1 VLYVDEKIKEMY
13 EKAGYR
19 VYKTGAVEICHWTK
33 EALKNKRF
41 CYKNKFY
48 GIDTHRCMQISLAAF
63 WCTNRCIYCWR
74 PNHEFQKGH
83 IDLLN
88 EDWPDPKDLLEN
100 LRKLRAELLIGFK
113 GNEKVDKKM
122 LEEALLPNHV
132 TFSLIGEPLLY
143 GRMDE
148 AILYL
153 KKSWHWLK
161 SIFIVTNG
169 VVYETIEK
177 LIEKNALPTQFYISF
192 TAPNEELFFQ
202 VSKPLLNDAWKRF
215 NKSLKLMRHAKTRKV
230 ARITLIKGI
239 NDTDFEGWASLIEK
253 YNPHFV
259 EVKAFMLLGYSRQRL
274 TIKNMPTHEE
284 VKEFAKKLSE
294 YIDYDLVDEHVD
306 SRVVLLQSNKNVIDR
321 KIRGIEQ

>member
-1 VLYVDEKIKEMY
+1 M
-13 EKAGYR
+13 
-19 VYKTGAVEICHWTK
+19 
-33 EALKNKRF
+33 KN
-41 CYKNKFY
+41 
-48 GIDTHRCMQISLAAF
+48 
-63 WCTNRCIYCWR
+63 
-74 PNHEFQKGH
+74 
-83 IDLLN
+83 
-88 EDWPDPKDLLEN
+88 
-100 LRKLRAELLIGFK
+100 
-113 GNEKVDKKM
+113 
-122 LEEALLPNHV
+122 
-132 TFSLIGEPLLY
+132 
-143 GRMDE
+143 
-148 AILYL
+148 
-153 KKSWHWLK
+153 
-161 SIFIVTNG
+161 
-169 VVYETIEK
+169 
-177 LIEKNALPTQFYISF
+177 
-192 TAPNEELFFQ
+192 
-202 VSKPLLNDAWKRF
+202 AWKRF